1 MIEQQ
6 VSTAALGAARALAE
20 AFGLGDDVQPLGDWP
35 VEQGD
40 AVIVIRLGSPD
51 VEMCLAV
58 NDDVADRL
66 SGAPDVLEEGVRAA
80 VGALNAALQLDT
92 PLDILGIDRSS
103 VATPAVVAGVTDQG
117 TLTALVGL
125 SMSTLA
131 EPVSEVTP
139 DRPMAAPPGPAMSAA
154 DEAMSFQ
161 PGALTDRDPRGPRAG
176 GRPLAV
182 LHDVDLLVTAELGRT
197 TMPVRELLDLAP
209 GMVVEIDRAAG
220 APIDLLVNG
229 RRIASGEV
237 VVIDEEFG
245 VRITEILEGDL
256 S

>member
-1 MIEQQ
+1 MIEQEM
-6 VSTAALGAARALAE
+6 SAAALGAARALAE
-20 AFGLGDDVQPLGDWP
+20 AFGLGDAVQPLGEWP
-35 VEQGD
+35 IEQGD
-40 AVIVIRLGSPD
+40 SVIAVQLGPD
-51 VEMCLAV
+51 DLQLLLAV

-66 SGAPDVLEEGVRAA
+66 SAAPDVLEGGLRAA
-80 VGALNAALQLDT
+80 TAALATALGLT
-92 PLDILGIDRSS
+92 EPLTVLGIERSS
-103 VATPAVVAGVTDQG
+103 VPPPTTIAGITDQG

-125 SMSTLA
+125 TGSLGGSPLV
-131 EPVSEVTP
+131 E
-139 DRPMAAPPGPAMSAA
+139 AAPPPPMSAPQQA
-154 DEAMSFQ
+154 APAAHEAPIFQ
-161 PGALTDRDPRGPRAG
+161 PGALTADHGHTARSS
-176 GRPLAV
+176 GRPLTV